1 LIALNK
7 LTEIKYWMH
16 RNAREVELSLW
27 NYFFENG
34 SRRDV
39 ADALSWY
46 QNEDGGFGYA
56 LDADNW
62 NPDSNPY
69 QTSMAIRILRNIGF
83 TDMEHPVC
91 QGIFRYLYSE
101 KDLMDYGWRF
111 CIPTNDN
118 FPHAP
123 WWQYDEERNL
133 VESIGPTCD
142 IATFILKY
150 MDPGSELYRKTE
162 KITNQLLTGFQDCEN
177 FGDMGIAGFMGM
189 VETLKELKY
198 GDYDYDALWEKI
210 KILVKNSIETDVSKW
225 AYYGVRP
232 SNYII
237 GPQSACYEDNKEIVE
252 KELDYLE
259 QTLPENGVWGITWT
273 WFDNNEKYAKEFAIS
288 ENWWKAAAAVDKLV
302 LLKSFGRLETGQG
315 R

>member
-1 LIALNK
+1 MIALNK

-150 MDPGSELYRKTE
+150 MDPGSELYRKLSLIHIFTGGQ
-162 KITNQLLTGFQDCEN
+162 TDRGGLTGSGCIVAVFDT
-177 FGDMGIAGFMGM
+177 GIDYSLPDFRDSAGSRI
-189 VETLKELKY
+189 LY
-198 GDYDYDALWEKI
+198 LW
-210 KILVKNSIETDVSKW
+210 D
-225 AYYGVRP
+225 
-232 SNYII
+232 
-237 GPQSACYEDNKEIVE
+237 
-252 KELDYLE
+252 
-259 QTLPENGVWGITWT
+259 QTLAPDPERGFFPPEGFSVGVEFTQAQITEALEAGGEET
-273 WFDNNEKYAKEFAIS
+273 FRRVPSMDISGHGTAVAAI
-288 ENWWKAAAAVDKLV
+288 AAGSNPNRCV
-302 LLKSFGRLETGQG
+302 
-315 R
+315 

>member
-1 LIALNK
+1 MIALNK

-101 KDLMDYGWRF
+101 KDLMDYGWGVCLPPQDKF
-111 CIPTNDN
+111 SLHI
-118 FPHAP
+118 FPMRP
-123 WWQYDEERNL
+123 GGSMMKR
-133 VESIGPTCD
+133 G
-142 IATFILKY
+142 IL
-150 MDPGSELYRKTE
+150 
-162 KITNQLLTGFQDCEN
+162 
-177 FGDMGIAGFMGM
+177 
-189 VETLKELKY
+189 
-198 GDYDYDALWEKI
+198 
-210 KILVKNSIETDVSKW
+210 
-225 AYYGVRP
+225 
-232 SNYII
+232 
-237 GPQSACYEDNKEIVE
+237 
-252 KELDYLE
+252 
-259 QTLPENGVWGITWT
+259 
-273 WFDNNEKYAKEFAIS
+273 
-288 ENWWKAAAAVDKLV
+288 WKASVPPATLR
-302 LLKSFGRLETGQG
+302 RLS
-315 R
+315 

>member
-1 LIALNK
+1 MITLNR

-34 SRRDV
+34 SREDV
-39 ADALSWY
+39 AAALSWY

-62 NPDSNPY
+62 NPNSNPY

-83 TDMEHPVC
+83 TDMGHPVC
-91 QGIFRYLYSE
+91 QGIFKYLYSE

-111 CIPTNDN
+111 CIPTNDS

-123 WWQYDEERNL
+123 WWQYNEERNL

-142 IATFILKY
+142 IAAFILKN
-150 MDPGSELYRKTE
+150 MDSGSGLYKKAE
-162 KITNQLLTGFQDCEN
+162 KITNQLLAGFQTCEN
-177 FGDMGIAGFMGM
+177 FGDMGIAGFMGLI
-189 VETLKELKY
+189 ETLKELHF
-198 GDYDYDALWEKI
+198 GEYDYEALWDKL
-210 KILVKNSIETDVSKW
+210 KSLVKNSIETDVSKW

-237 GPQSACYEDNKEIVE
+237 GPHSACYEDNKEIVE

-273 WFDNNEKYAKEFAIS
+273 WFDNNEKYAKEFAVS
-288 ENWWKAAAAVDKLV
+288 ENWWKAAAAVDKLL
-302 LLKSFGRLETGQG
+302 LLKNFGRLETEQN

>member
-1 LIALNK
+1 MIALNK

-123 WWQYDEERNL
+123 WWHRPHL
-133 VESIGPTCD
+133 RHCD
-142 IATFILKY
+142 VYPEIY
-150 MDPGSELYRKTE
+150 GSRIRTVQEDGKNNKSAAYR
-162 KITNQLLTGFQDCEN
+162 LSGL
-177 FGDMGIAGFMGM
+177 
-189 VETLKELKY
+189 
-198 GDYDYDALWEKI
+198 
-210 KILVKNSIETDVSKW
+210 
-225 AYYGVRP
+225 
-232 SNYII
+232 
-237 GPQSACYEDNKEIVE
+237 
-252 KELDYLE
+252 
-259 QTLPENGVWGITWT
+259 
-273 WFDNNEKYAKEFAIS
+273 
-288 ENWWKAAAAVDKLV
+288 
-302 LLKSFGRLETGQG
+302 
-315 R
+315 